1 MPEERKDP
9 ILYEIINKVQNH
21 VNDVIKVIVNEQYKR
36 TNDDNDDGDGRKQI
50 ENEIQLKLKIKM
62 LF

>member
-9 ILYEIINKVQNH
+9 ILYEIINTVQNH
-21 VNDVIKVIVNEQYKR
+21 VNDVIKVIANEQYKR
-36 TNDDNDDGDGRKQI
+36 TNDDDGDGRKQI